1 MRGRYDNQLVSIIM
15 PCFNAM
21 NVIGDSIDS
30 VLAQTY
36 ADWELIIVD
45 DASADQSLAA
55 IEPYLTDPRIQLLAK
70 EKNEGVALAR
80 NDGLTRS
87 TGRYV
92 AFLDSDD
99 LWRPHKLEQQLTA
112 LTEKDAVLSYS
123 AYETFQES
131 PLNPV
136 KVIQVPESIT
146 YQELLKN
153 TIIGCLTVVID
164 RHKTGA
170 FEMPNL
176 PGGED
181 TATWLNILREN
192 GVAYGIQEPLAYYR
206 TSGSSLSGNKL
217 KMVRRT
223 WRMYRETQ
231 QLSIFGTCICFSFY
245 IKNAIVKRI

>member
-1 MRGRYDNQLVSIIM
+1 MRGRYDNQVVSIIM

-21 NVIGDSIDS
+21 TVIGDSIDS

-36 ADWELIIVD
+36 ADWELIIID
-45 DASADQSLAA
+45 DASTDQSIAA

-80 NDGLTRS
+80 NDGLARS

-99 LWRPHKLEQQLTA
+99 LWRSRKLEQQLTA

-123 AYETFQES
+123 AYETFQEAS
-131 PLNPV
+131 LNPV

-164 RHKTGA
+164 RDKTGA

-181 TATWLNILREN
+181 MATWLNILREH